1 MDMRHFRQRFNQEK
15 TSMAN
20 ITSVVATTAEV
31 PARLAIN
38 SKGEAQGT
46 IMFPVKFTT
55 QPYFTY
61 GFELQEGEGIIPGRR
76 PSGSAYVEEWIKV
89 ERLPNTVFYVGA
101 KVYAVTD
108 GLQYQKMILNA
119 LFSGTAL
126 SNPS

>member
-1 MDMRHFRQRFNQEK
+1 MRNFRQQYNREK
-15 TSMAN
+15 TLIHDIGNTRASH
-20 ITSVVATTAEV
+20 AEV

-38 SKGEAQGT
+38 SKGEASGT

-61 GFELQEGEGIIPGRR
+61 GFELQEGEGVIVGRR
-76 PSGSAYVEEWIKV
+76 PSGSAYVEEWLKV
-89 ERLPNTVFYVGA
+89 ERLPNTIFYVGA
-101 KVYAVTD
+101 RVFAVTD

-119 LFSGTAL
+119 SFSGTAL